1 MVGSGKGIGSIPNQP
16 SRAIGNVVFQ
26 SGVPVFIPTVSSF
39 APTAPLYPGRAVQH
53 GLLPGR
59 WLLVGML
66 LSVVSV
72 AALLF
77 DAGMWFDPWAPSTLA
92 FVAAFATLAGV
103 RVALRDPASPAQ
115 RVARDLSES
124 VALFMG
130 IGLIGAVSSYPLAA
144 DTRGSIDP
152 LLQRIDAA
160 LHFDWVAW
168 YRVVAAH
175 RSLQVLGTAAYQSI
189 FVTPALILGYCA
201 WHDRRAE
208 ARGFI
213 VSFWVAAVLSLAVFR
228 FIPAIGPLATL
239 WHGPLPYTPE
249 SALWEADL
257 FPPLRSGLLHQ
268 IDLGALRGL
277 VSAPSFHTV
286 SALLFIAAAWPIARL
301 RWTVL
306 VLNAAMLLSTP
317 VEGTHYLADMLAGV
331 GIAIV
336 AIMLVGLMRRTLA
349 AHGR

>member
-1 MVGSGKGIGSIPNQP
+1 M
-16 SRAIGNVVFQ
+16 
-26 SGVPVFIPTVSSF
+26 FIPTVSSF
-39 APTAPLYPGRAVQH
+39 APTAPLYPGRAVQR
-53 GLLPGR
+53 GLVPGR
-59 WLLVGML
+59 WLLVGLL
-66 LSVVSV
+66 LSIVSV

-92 FVAAFATLAGV
+92 FVAAFSTLIGV
-103 RVALRDPASPAQ
+103 RVALREPTSAAQ

-130 IGLIGAVSSYPLAA
+130 IGLLGAVSSYPLAA

-160 LHFDWVAW
+160 LHFDWIVW
-168 YRVVAAH
+168 YETVAAH
-175 RSLQVLGTAAYQSI
+175 RSLQLLGTAAYQSI

-201 WHDRRAE
+201 WHDKRAH

-213 VSFWVAAVLSLAVFR
+213 VSFWVAAVLSLAAFR
-228 FIPAIGPLATL
+228 FIPAIGPLATQ
-239 WHGPLPYTPE
+239 WQGPMPYMPE

-257 FPPLRSGLLHQ
+257 FPLLRSGLLHQ

-277 VSAPSFHTV
+277 VSAPSFHTA
-286 SALLFIAAAWPIARL
+286 SAVLYIAAAWPIARL
-301 RWTVL
+301 RWTVFA
-306 VLNAAMLLSTP
+306 LNAAMLLSTP
-317 VEGTHYLADMLAGV
+317 VEGTHYLADMLAGA
-331 GIAIV
+331 GIAVV
-336 AIMLVGLMRRTLA
+336 ALVLVGFLRRTLA